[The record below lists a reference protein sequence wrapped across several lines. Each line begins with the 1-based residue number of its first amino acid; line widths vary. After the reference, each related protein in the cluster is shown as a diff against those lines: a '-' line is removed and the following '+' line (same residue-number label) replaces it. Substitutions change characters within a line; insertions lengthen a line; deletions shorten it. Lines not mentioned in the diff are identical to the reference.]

1 MLCLMI
7 IVDDKDQWPIQNIFL
22 LRSPLYSMSKYPVN
36 TVENARQKYSGYAT
50 DRNKEEEKILIVSFL
65 TELQLKI

>member
-1 MLCLMI
+1 
-7 IVDDKDQWPIQNIFL
+7 
-22 LRSPLYSMSKYPVN
+22 MSKYPVN